1 MLSTADWQAAAKAK
15 DKTVMGLLAD
25 SIPLSNGGGKGGG
38 GWGLIK
44 GFMGWLWRSRN
55 GVVAKSWRECLAVA
69 WPAAVVWVLVNALF
83 FYS

>member
-15 DKTVMGLLAD
+15 DKSVIGLLTD
-25 SIPLSNGGGKGGG
+25 SLPIPRRTGGL
-38 GWGLIK
+38 GLIRN
-44 GFMGWLWRSRN
+44 FIGWLWKSRN